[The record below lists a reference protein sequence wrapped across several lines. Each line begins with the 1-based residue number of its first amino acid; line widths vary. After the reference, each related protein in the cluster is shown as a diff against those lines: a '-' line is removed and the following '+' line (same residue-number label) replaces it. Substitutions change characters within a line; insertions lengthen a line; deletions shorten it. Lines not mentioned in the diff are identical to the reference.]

1 MLTIIKLI
9 LYYFAYQL
17 GFSALF
23 MGLSHLAI
31 PMDMVTMT
39 SLAMLASTLVMAWH
53 LIHFGYIRLAQDRY
67 REVTLPVLGVSI
79 VFVFAAM
86 YVMNLLIEQANI
98 PNTMEETFIA
108 MSGNPLGMI
117 FGWLYYRTG
126 SMLPGIVGHI
136 LNNSLA
142 CINMMLYGNATIEEQ
157 MSTPLAMW
165 AWATVAIV
173 AGGAAAVWLN
183 RHIGREET
191 GAR

>member
-1 MLTIIKLI
+1 MNPAQIP
-9 LYYFAYQL
+9 FA
-17 GFSALF
+17 
-23 MGLSHLAI
+23 
-31 PMDMVTMT
+31 
-39 SLAMLASTLVMAWH
+39 TL
-53 LIHFGYIRLAQDRY
+53 
-67 REVTLPVLGVSI
+67 
-79 VFVFAAM
+79 
-86 YVMNLLIEQANI
+86 
-98 PNTMEETFIA
+98 
-108 MSGNPLGMI
+108 LGMI

-142 CINMMLYGNATIEEQ
+142 CINMVLYGNATIEEQ